1 MVKKIFSPTTECFPL
16 LERHTDQQVAANVT
30 FPARGCK
37 KRCGGCSDYEQY
49 FCNNDG
55 TISLMQGPT
64 CSSLTE
70 VMRVVQGSCY
80 DREAIDPTGGD
91 RVNPSS
97 WRLTCQ
103 DAFTQPDEISATTV
117 RIRGWMTSARTD
129 PNVPCSGSDDELE
142 IAVDLDL
149 SLPTS
154 GCVEF
159 DKNLFNKLQCSEPP
173 AFAPMFFDCGN
184 DSACLPESCT
194 LVDQAFLSDDCDSTS
209 QPGVDMKVSCL
220 APPDS
225 ATTPSQP
232 KTKENPDGSVELS
245 SASSSTSLTAYWI
258 GFVLVLLC
266 VLSLYKRA
274 SAALSRQK
282 YGDKAVAVS
291 LATKISSD
299 HSFLGICF
307 HVAGDSFSSFPR
319 CVLFALHT
327 AITLLTTIIVLLINP
342 DNVDAVTDG
351 IAASLGA
358 ILLSSA
364 VSSTLTLAT
373 GSELLRKAMI
383 GKGSHQGGR
392 SPIAPA
398 LSIAVILTFILFAA
412 AAASFVLAKD
422 SASSALDL
430 ASILVSSGS
439 SLVIHILVTEPFFI
453 TVKYFAWRESFIV
466 LPLATARMIG
476 PSTTSKVSPG
486 PSPQNPP
493 SDSLSDSLS
502 DKDPDA
508 LKQELRLLRRQLDH
522 PVRADGDHHL
532 YAGDDDDHTHQLYSD
547 DSDRSE

>member
-1 MVKKIFSPTTECFPL
+1 M
-16 LERHTDQQVAANVT
+16 
-30 FPARGCK
+30 G
-37 KRCGGCSDYEQY
+37 
-49 FCNNDG
+49 
-55 TISLMQGPT
+55 
-64 CSSLTE
+64 
-70 VMRVVQGSCY
+70 
-80 DREAIDPTGGD
+80 
-91 RVNPSS
+91 
-97 WRLTCQ
+97 
-103 DAFTQPDEISATTV
+103 
-117 RIRGWMTSARTD
+117 
-129 PNVPCSGSDDELE
+129 
-142 IAVDLDL
+142 
-149 SLPTS
+149 
-154 GCVEF
+154 
-159 DKNLFNKLQCSEPP
+159 
-173 AFAPMFFDCGN
+173 
-184 DSACLPESCT
+184 
-194 LVDQAFLSDDCDSTS
+194 
-209 QPGVDMKVSCL
+209 PGVDMKVSCL

-232 KTKENPDGSVELS
+232 KTKENPDRSVELS

-327 AITLLTTIIVLLINP
+327 AITLPTTIIVLLINP

-383 GKGSHQGGR
+383 GKDSHQGGR

-398 LSIAVILTFILFAA
+398 LSIAAILTFILFAA

-493 SDSLSDSLS
+493 SDSLSD
-502 DKDPDA
+502 KDPDA

-532 YAGDDDDHTHQLYSD
+532 YADDDDHTPLYSD